1 MKKLILLI
9 PCLLLSWN
17 IFSQTD
23 TAINNDPKPVH
34 LTINQA
40 QGAAKDAI
48 KLDGCEQENKELHI
62 QVFEYKNK
70 VSQKDSLIV
79 GYKKLDEN
87 NQFII
92 KNDSVQKETY
102 KENESLFKKQI
113 KQANTKKVFWFTTTL
128 VTTAI
133 SIFLITK
140 L

>member
-17 IFSQTD
+17 IFSQTG

-70 VSQKDSLIV
+70 VSQKDSLII

-87 NQFII
+87 NQHII
-92 KNDSVQKETY
+92 KNDSIQKEIY
-102 KENESLFKKQI
+102 KTNESLFKKQVI
-113 KQANTKKVFWFTTTL
+113 KANIKKGFWFTTTL
-128 VTTAI
+128 VSTAV